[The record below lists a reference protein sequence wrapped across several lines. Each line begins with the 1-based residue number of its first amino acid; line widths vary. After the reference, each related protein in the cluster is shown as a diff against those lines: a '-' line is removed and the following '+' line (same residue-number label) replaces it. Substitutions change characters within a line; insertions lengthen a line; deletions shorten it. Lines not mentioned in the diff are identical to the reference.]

1 MLGAA
6 AAAGQ
11 QIRISN
17 GNSLSVLTQAI
28 VIRFIIPVCSK
39 HMYKMKMIIV
49 TLFIKSGSMN
59 RMKVE
64 AACFDGKLSAGCESQ
79 FKTDNATELQR

>member
-1 MLGAA
+1 MTLQCQQPTHSHILMLGAA

-17 GNSLSVLTQAI
+17 ENSLSVLTQAI

-49 TLFIKSGSMN
+49 TLFIKS
-59 RMKVE
+59 RVP
-64 AACFDGKLSAGCESQ
+64 
-79 FKTDNATELQR
+79 